1 MTKLCKGDCFRRTV
15 QQKKKNSDQVST
27 CAQREDKEWKYQKKD
42 VAGWMVSSERTHRLG
57 SQRCILVIVLS
68 TPDVLP
74 GAKLATET
82 PLTWTE
88 MC

>member
-1 MTKLCKGDCFRRTV
+1 MSDGLTLQKGRLFQTHV
-15 QQKKKNSDQVST
+15 QHKKKTLDQ
-27 CAQREDKEWKYQKKD
+27 AQREDKEWKYQKKD
-42 VAGWMVSSERTHRLG
+42 VAGWIVSSERTHRLG